1 MIHIHKFYVKEFI
14 VSKKTCGNI
23 SVENFGNVR
32 MADHVRGG
40 ADKNDNRILGQLVDI
55 LIRKKSTPR

>member
-1 MIHIHKFYVKEFI
+1 MKEFI
-14 VSKKTCGNI
+14 VSKKKTYDILVDNF
-23 SVENFGNVR
+23 ENVP
-32 MADHVRGG
+32 MADHVRSG